1 MRIKVAKIRGKA
13 RVTRVRR
20 YGAILWG
27 CARLTMREMGEVG
40 RDGRFWEN
48 GDFA

>member
-1 MRIKVAKIRGKA
+1 MRIKVAKIKGKA

-20 YGAILWG
+20 YGAILQR
-27 CARLTMREMGEVG
+27 CARLTMREMEDFPS
-40 RDGRFWEN
+40 DGRFWEN